1 MSGPRAPLAAL
12 ERAGVKAWPALET
25 ADLGGWLWR
34 YSSGGSQRANSVAT
48 LAFDG
53 RDLAEAIAD
62 VEARYRRVGAAPRFQ
77 ITGAAVPSDLDAHLA
92 ARGYRINDPCTTL
105 ARAVAPDEAWPDGA
119 ETTEAPTPDWLA
131 VYGSVL
137 TADRVQVAPR
147 ILARVPGPRAFCAV
161 RREGRVVSTALA
173 VADGPVAV
181 AECVAT
187 APDARRQGAAA
198 AVMQAVAAW
207 AAERGAHSLAL
218 GAVATNTAA
227 QQLYARS
234 GFTRAGF
241 YHIRV
246 LDR

>member
-1 MSGPRAPLAAL
+1 MSDRQAPLAAL
-12 ERAGVKAWPALET
+12 ESAGVKAWPALET

-53 RDLAEAIAD
+53 RDVAAAIAD

-77 ITGAAVPSDLDAHLA
+77 ITGAAVPSDLDALLA

-105 ARAVAPDEAWPDGA
+105 ARAIAPDEAWPDGA
-119 ETTEAPTPDWLA
+119 ETTETPTPDWLA

-137 TADRVQVAPR
+137 TEDRARVAPR
-147 ILARVPGPRAFCAV
+147 ILARVPRPRAFCAV
-161 RREGRVVSTALA
+161 RRDGRVVSTALA

-187 APDARRQGAAA
+187 AADVRRQGAAA

-207 AAERGAHSLAL
+207 AARQGAHTLTL
-218 GAVATNTAA
+218 GAVATNIAA

-234 GFTRAGF
+234 GFTRAGL